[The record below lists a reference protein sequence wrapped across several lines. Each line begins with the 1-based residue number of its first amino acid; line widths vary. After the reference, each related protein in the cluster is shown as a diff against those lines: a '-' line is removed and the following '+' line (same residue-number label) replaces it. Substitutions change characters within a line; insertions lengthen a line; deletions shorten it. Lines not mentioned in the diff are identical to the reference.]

1 MLILRLIFELG
12 NLYYFA
18 AKAQLQILQKIDPH
32 ASLRP
37 LWTGRGCPDSGH
49 LGCSGRIMVSD
60 DLRIYDKHHE
70 AATRLFQKF
79 PNVLELAAAATTGHR
94 SLKSLQRYYNPTP
107 IEMAASLVA

>member
-1 MLILRLIFELG
+1 
-12 NLYYFA
+12 
-18 AKAQLQILQKIDPH
+18 
-32 ASLRP
+32 
-37 LWTGRGCPDSGH
+37 
-49 LGCSGRIMVSD
+49 MVSD

-107 IEMAASLVA
+107 IEMAASLDA